1 MFSPLVSARAYRGVL
16 DQICNAILAG
26 QLKTGDKL
34 DRERDLAEQFGVS
47 RPTVREAIMCLRE
60 AGVVTVKRGP
70 GGGVFVQ
77 NESLPPELLSTATM
91 ARRDAEAT
99 LEARWAVEV
108 MVVELA
114 AERAT
119 AEDLEFLEEALRSF
133 TAGPQTAAQFV
144 SADTKC
150 HLGVARAAHNA
161 RLYNIMEA
169 LMKDVYVALEMV
181 PSTAEA
187 FDMAI
192 HSLRPVL
199 DALAVH
205 DAAAARA
212 AMEAHYADAYSAVDS
227 YVS

>member
-1 MFSPLVSARAYRGVL
+1 VFSPLISARAYRGVL
-16 DQICNAILAG
+16 DQICNAMLAG

-47 RPTVREAIMCLRE
+47 RPTVREAIKCLRE
-60 AGVVTVKRGP
+60 AGVVSVKRGP
-70 GGGVFVQ
+70 GGGVFIQ
-77 NESLPPELLSTATM
+77 SESMPLELFSTVTI

-99 LEARWAVEV
+99 LEARWAVEM

-119 AEDLEFLEEALRSF
+119 DEDLRFLREALQSF
-133 TAGPQTAAQFV
+133 LTGPQTAAQFV
-144 SADTKC
+144 STDTKC

-161 RLYNIMEA
+161 RLYNVMEA

-181 PSTAEA
+181 PSTAEVFDQA
-187 FDMAI
+187 FL
-192 HSLRPVL
+192 SLRAVV
-199 DALAVH
+199 DALAAH

-212 AMEAHYADAYSAVDS
+212 AMEAHYTQAYSAVDS